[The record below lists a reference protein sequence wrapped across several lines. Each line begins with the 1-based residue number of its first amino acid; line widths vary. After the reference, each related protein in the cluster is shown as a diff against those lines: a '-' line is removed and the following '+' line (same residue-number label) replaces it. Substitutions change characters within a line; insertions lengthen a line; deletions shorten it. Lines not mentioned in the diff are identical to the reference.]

1 MASAPPRIGATLPP
15 QGMTAPP
22 VGVRPQEL
30 VAPVAPL
37 LPVAA
42 PFGPPANRDD
52 PTIITRAPR
61 IPRPG
66 ISAGKVGVLALG
78 ILGIGAAGGI
88 FWAITRGGDPALT
101 PAASASPPA
110 ESAAPSPPAAEEKT
124 PADEPKPAPVE
135 SQPAKS
141 KSSGSLLER
150 AADGD
155 EAALSKLEQRESG
168 QRSAEEAL
176 AIAAGRSAL
185 RLRAARELRQKLAQD
200 AKLAADPEII
210 KALREHAVDIETQ
223 REALAAM
230 AELPDGR
237 SADLL
242 YEVWTRTPR
251 RTPATELAEALLRS
265 KDVRPKASKPVALA
279 IELRDAEVCEK
290 VPALLERAM
299 NDADRRALPP
309 LVRFLSKR
317 GCGANKA
324 ADCFPCLGKRDTV
337 RDAIKAARERREPKL

>member
-1 MASAPPRIGATLPP
+1 MAPSALA
-15 QGMTAPP
+15 
-22 VGVRPQEL
+22 
-30 VAPVAPL
+30 APVAPL
-37 LPVAA
+37 SPLAA
-42 PFGPPANRDD
+42 PLVPPSHRDD
-52 PTIITRAPR
+52 ATIITRAPR
-61 IPRPG
+61 AAPRRGIPAMT
-66 ISAGKVGVLALG
+66 AGVVALVT
-78 ILGIGAAGGI
+78 LGIGAAGGI
-88 FWAITRGGDPALT
+88 FAAGALGAKSEPTTASSVSAPAEGA
-101 PAASASPPA
+101 PAVETAKTSPP
-110 ESAAPSPPAAEEKT
+110 
-124 PADEPKPAPVE
+124 EPKPAAAE
-135 SQPAKS
+135 SKPAKS
-141 KSSGSLLER
+141 AASGSLLER
-150 AADGD
+150 AAEGD
-155 EAALSKLEQRESG
+155 EAALTKLDERPSDE
-168 QRSAEEAL
+168 RSAEEAL
-176 AIAAGRSAL
+176 AMASGRSAL
-185 RLRAARELRQKLAQD
+185 RLRAAKELRQKLSGD
-200 AKLAADPEII
+200 AKLASDPEIV

-230 AELPDGR
+230 AELPDER

-279 IELRDAEVCEK
+279 IELRDEQVCEK

-317 GCGANKA
+317 GCGPNKA

>member
-1 MASAPPRIGATLPP
+1 MRAGS
-15 QGMTAPP
+15 
-22 VGVRPQEL
+22 VRPKKRWR
-30 VAPVAPL
+30 
-37 LPVAA
+37 LPQAVRRYACA
-42 PFGPPANRDD
+42 R
-52 PTIITRAPR
+52 R
-61 IPRPG
+61 
-66 ISAGKVGVLALG
+66 
-78 ILGIGAAGGI
+78 
-88 FWAITRGGDPALT
+88 
-101 PAASASPPA
+101 
-110 ESAAPSPPAAEEKT
+110 
-124 PADEPKPAPVE
+124 
-135 SQPAKS
+135 KS
-141 KSSGSLLER
+141 CGKSSRRTPSSPR
-150 AADGD
+150 
-155 EAALSKLEQRESG
+155 
-168 QRSAEEAL
+168 
-176 AIAAGRSAL
+176 
-185 RLRAARELRQKLAQD
+185 
-200 AKLAADPEII
+200 DPEVV

-317 GCGANKA
+317 GCGPNKA

-337 RDAIKAARERREPKL
+337 RDAIKAARERREPKF